1 MRIARNEKGIAL
13 VLVLVLALIGLAMVS
28 ALVFMATQGTTLSGA
43 MRFYRTADEAGVGA
57 AELTTEYVLNRGAMP
72 ILGFNIGCACGVPD
86 VYTDNVEDSNGNGRP
101 DAGEPRS
108 CRCDKLCNP
117 TAQYNA
123 GGSTLCAD
131 ADAVTGGLQ
140 ISVDPSANFDGS
152 VVLGVYTVTYKIVDT
167 VEGNTDMGGIVA
179 SGDLT
184 GSGVVASSG
193 GVYNPPHFPFL
204 YRMEVMAQR
213 TTNPRERS
221 RISML
226 YGF

>member
-28 ALVFMATQGTTLSGA
+28 ALVFMATQGTILSGA
-43 MRFYRTADEAGVGA
+43 MRFYRTADEASVGT
-57 AELTTEYVLNRGAMP
+57 AEMTAEY
-72 ILGFNIGCACGVPD
+72 ILGRGSMTVLGYAAGCDCGNPA
-86 VYTDNVEDSNGNGRP
+86 VYTDNIDNVTGN
-101 DAGEPRS
+101 RS

-179 SGDLT
+179 SGDLS
-184 GSGVVASSG
+184 GSGVVATSG

>member
-1 MRIARNEKGIAL
+1 MRIAGNEKGIAL
-13 VLVLVLALIGLAMVS
+13 VLVLVLSLIGLAMVS

-43 MRFYRTADEAGVGA
+43 MRFYRTADEASVGT
-57 AELTTEYVLNRGAMP
+57 AEMTAEYILNRGASA
-72 ILGFNIGCACGVPD
+72 ILN
-86 VYTDNVEDSNGNGRP
+86 
-101 DAGEPRS
+101 
-108 CRCDKLCNP
+108 NP
-117 TAQYNA
+117 TACNCGNPTIYTDTVPDTCRCNKICNPASQYPA
-123 GGSTLCAD
+123 GLAGLELARCAGP
-131 ADAVTGGLQ
+131 V
-140 ISVDPSANFDGS
+140 SVDPSANFDGS
-152 VVLGVYTVTYKIVDT
+152 VVLGEYTVTYKVVDT